1 MGITISWQALALLPH
16 QERYCLSHHILGH
29 RLFLPFLA
37 GIMRLAYMPILLAY
51 MPILLL
57 AYMTIMT
64 ILLLYL
70 IGNIKFGTVVSR
82 AS

>member
-1 MGITISWQALALLPH
+1 
-16 QERYCLSHHILGH
+16 
-29 RLFLPFLA
+29 
-37 GIMRLAYMPILLAY
+37 MRLAYMPILLAY